1 MKYNFS
7 FIISGIEPEPSDTS
21 FEATDLPIENSSQE
35 QQQSQEILEDDPACS
50 VGEPQKEIEKPATN
64 EETPQKTVD
73 ESSSLSTV
81 QSNHGEFRFVMIL

>member
-50 VGEPQKEIEKPATN
+50 VGEPQKEIEQQGTAIH
-64 EETPQKTVD
+64 
-73 ESSSLSTV
+73 SLHNVRRYSIM
-81 QSNHGEFRFVMIL
+81 SGFLF